1 MVKAKILRDLMTQ
14 RPIDYVLPARIGQKI
29 GRSENC
35 QIRILEDSLK
45 INYGKKILYYANA
58 VSKNAG
64 TIIQGAD
71 RSVML
76 HREIGIRMPKR
87 EIRESSKI
95 YIIPPEDVDSV
106 KLRLASLDQAVE
118 DLLEKIDKNEDTGES
133 EKEINGIR
141 RTFLD
146 YLLYPDQTEYVADGS
161 LVIFGI
167 NYKFM
172 LLQGDS
178 ADINARASS
187 EKRLRSRDTQI
198 IKPSDTSLKI

>member
-106 KLRLASLDQAVE
+106 KLRLE